1 MKNENDE
8 NHAQLLLTPKAYS
21 RHFAI
26 HSRSKR
32 GSDLGKG
39 KVSAKP
45 KCNPKRPT
53 STFANGTFASPYAVS
68 VCVWSCK
75 FDSFCCLSFLLSLAS
90 SWTRAADGLV
100 RFVCV
105 YKQPVSVYVS
115 TSEWW
120 KKLPPTRC
128 KSASYAYT
136 RWERA
141 CVVVKCV
148 CWIARFTLILW
159 CGISWQP
166 VWDCVMHTWRKIN
179 NTV

>member
-53 STFANGTFASPYAVS
+53 STFANGTFASPYAFSIWQYPYAFDRANSIPFV
-68 VCVWSCK
+68 VCRFFFPLPAVGQG
-75 FDSFCCLSFLLSLAS
+75 LLLGWYVLYVFISSL
-90 SWTRAADGLV
+90 
-100 RFVCV
+100 
-105 YKQPVSVYVS
+105 
-115 TSEWW
+115 
-120 KKLPPTRC
+120 
-128 KSASYAYT
+128 
-136 RWERA
+136 
-141 CVVVKCV
+141 
-148 CWIARFTLILW
+148 
-159 CGISWQP
+159 
-166 VWDCVMHTWRKIN
+166 
-179 NTV
+179 